1 MKDKLVAVLILAVV
15 AIVWRA
21 VDRSGGV
28 SDKQNPEVITNPV
41 YLEMRINIGN
51 DERTVEAVALMQTVN
66 DGDCRKFS
74 GKAMSMLDR
83 QIAKTNQNVKVSL
96 KSIECKTELS
106 PRNARLFDN
115 EPTFLTYVS
124 AARGNRF
131 EREMRWIYWGTSVEE
146 SEMVC
151 GLVPNFQAHLK
162 GKVSCIHARS

>member
-21 VDRSGGV
+21 VDRSGGTRNMQ
-28 SDKQNPEVITNPV
+28 DPEVITNPV

-51 DERTVEAVALMQTVN
+51 DDRTLEAVGLMQTAN
-66 DGDCRKFS
+66 DDDCWSFS

-83 QIAKTNQNVKVSL
+83 QIAKADRNVKVSL
-96 KSIECKTELS
+96 KSIECKRELS

-115 EPTFLTYVS
+115 EPTFLTYLS

-151 GLVPNFQAHLK
+151 GMVPNFQAHLK